1 MSSDDITYYRE
12 RLEVERARALHA
24 PTPEIARS
32 HAKLADLYEELIG
45 KLMTSQA
52 ANDQSA
58 ELPAR
63 IQQQGE

>member
-1 MSSDDITYYRE
+1 MSSEDIAYYRE
-12 RLEVERARALHA
+12 RLEVERSRALNA
-24 PTPEIARS
+24 PTPAIARA
-32 HAKLADLYEELIG
+32 HAKLADLYEELIA

>member
-1 MSSDDITYYRE
+1 MSSEDITYYRE
-12 RLEVERARALHA
+12 RLEVERSRALDA

-32 HAKLADLYEELIG
+32 HAKLADLYEQLIV

-63 IQQQGE
+63 TQQQAE